1 MQRLTPRAY
10 TARIVLRHHPRV
22 YRACAKHT
30 RVPRVCR
37 AHVCQA
43 LDNTGTAQYVNGVR
57 IS

>member
-1 MQRLTPRAY
+1 MQRRTPHAY
-10 TARIVLRHHPRV
+10 TARLVFQHHPRV
-22 YRACAKHT
+22 Y
-30 RVPRVCR
+30 VPRVCR